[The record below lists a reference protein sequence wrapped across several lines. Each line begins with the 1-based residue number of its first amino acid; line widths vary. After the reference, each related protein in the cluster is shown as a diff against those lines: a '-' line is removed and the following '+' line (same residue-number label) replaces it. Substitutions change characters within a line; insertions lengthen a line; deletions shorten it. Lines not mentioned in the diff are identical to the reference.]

1 MIEGSVQTTGEK
13 VVQLGDFAKLV
24 ARTIEVFGSSERA
37 VRWLE
42 TTNPK
47 LGGVTPLHVYLIA
60 GSGKIEEEL
69 SALEHG
75 VVA

>member
-1 MIEGSVQTTGEK
+1 MSVSTVATVPVE
-13 VVQLGDFAKLV
+13 LGDLAKLV
-24 ARTIEVFGSSERA
+24 ARTIEVFGTSERA

-47 LGGVTPLHVYLIA
+47 LDGKTPLGVYQLE
-60 GSGKIEEEL
+60 GSAQIEEEL
-69 SALEHG
+69 LAIEHG

>member
-1 MIEGSVQTTGEK
+1 MEGTMTDA
-13 VVQLGDFAKLV
+13 VVPVELGDFAKLV
-24 ARTIEVFGSSERA
+24 ARTIEVFGSPERA

-47 LGGVTPLHVYLIA
+47 RGGKTPLFVYQS
-60 GSGKIEEEL
+60 SGPQWVEEEL
-69 SALEHG
+69 EAIEQG